1 MHAELFICFIYLFV
15 FLQIQTLSDQGK
27 LPVVVG
33 GTQLYI
39 QLLLWKS
46 AVDISVNKQNTNIT
60 KEIATREA
68 RKILAETDAAAAT
81 AAAAVTAAAG
91 TV

>member
-68 RKILAETDAAAAT
+68 RKILAETDAATAT
-81 AAAAVTAAAG
+81 AAAAG